1 MLKVLVQL
9 FAEKFLQNKSEW
21 VGGQAL
27 PATAKVAFSVT
38 NGLEY
43 TAPKDGWVRIGNSS
57 VTRVTLYASVASLSS
72 GADGSALCY
81 VPVRKGE
88 TVVCY
93 IAPNTAQTEGFFIP
107 AVGSS

>member
-1 MLKVLVQL
+1 MLKSLIQL
-9 FAEKFLQNKSEW
+9 FAESFLKSKKSW
-21 VGGQAL
+21 VGGQSL
-27 PATAKVAFSVT
+27 PSSAKVAFTVT
-38 NGLEY
+38 NGLNY

-93 IAPNTAQTEGFFIP
+93 LAPNNGQTEGFFIP
-107 AVGSS
+107 AVGSN